1 MLINI
6 LEEGYVKYQSNI
18 SKMRNYITTH
28 RCDDSFSSLYA
39 AHEDTFISIG
49 QGKDNG
55 KLSETIY
62 RLDKKEKALMESFM
76 YVRNNGMTREVFKRR
91 CHYKMRL
98 ISGKPK
104 VVNQKRNH
112 EIYRGTFNDYLFLE

>member
-1 MLINI
+1 
-6 LEEGYVKYQSNI
+6 
-18 SKMRNYITTH
+18 MRNYITTH

-76 YVRNNGMTREVFKRR
+76 YVRNNGIDAKFFLKRMR

-104 VVNQKRNH
+104 VGNQKRNR
-112 EIYRGTFNDYLFLE
+112 EIYRETFNDYLFLE